1 MRVRCQINHPMEF
14 ASLSRRAA
22 SWSRLRP
29 STARCTMSRIRPKES
44 ASISALVMSW
54 LLCVPLRLVCT
65 AGSGARRAHQPGAF
79 PHHGEMTEHP
89 EDLPW
94 NDAPADSDA
103 PLGSGEPDPAEVSG
117 DEDDPA
123 IRDASLAGRLHD
135 VDEYRRETLD
145 ERLSEEEPD
154 RAARSQGPEAGELQA
169 PESGDDDIALQRGEP
184 DLFDAVDED
193 DDESA
198 EDAAVHVIPER

>member
-1 MRVRCQINHPMEF
+1 
-14 ASLSRRAA
+14 
-22 SWSRLRP
+22 
-29 STARCTMSRIRPKES
+29 MS
-44 ASISALVMSW
+44 
-54 LLCVPLRLVCT
+54 
-65 AGSGARRAHQPGAF
+65 
-79 PHHGEMTEHP
+79 EHP

-145 ERLSEEEPD
+145 ERLGEEEPD
-154 RAARSQGPEAGELQA
+154 TAALAEEPEAGALQA
-169 PESGDDDIALQRGEP
+169 PESGDDDIALLRGES
-184 DLFDAVDED
+184 DLVDSEEPED
-193 DDESA
+193 EAA
-198 EDAAVHVIPER
+198 EDAAVHLIPDTRT

>member
-1 MRVRCQINHPMEF
+1 
-14 ASLSRRAA
+14 
-22 SWSRLRP
+22 
-29 STARCTMSRIRPKES
+29 
-44 ASISALVMSW
+44 
-54 LLCVPLRLVCT
+54 
-65 AGSGARRAHQPGAF
+65 
-79 PHHGEMTEHP
+79 MTDHP

-123 IRDASLAGRLHD
+123 LQDASLTGRLHD

-154 RAARSQGPEAGELQA
+154 QAAQSQEPEAGALQA
-169 PESGDDDIALQRGEP
+169 PETGDDDITLQRGEP
-184 DLFDAVDED
+184 DLVDSLDGGD
-193 DDESA
+193 DDA
-198 EDAAVHVIPER
+198 EDAAVHVINERA

>member
-1 MRVRCQINHPMEF
+1 
-14 ASLSRRAA
+14 
-22 SWSRLRP
+22 
-29 STARCTMSRIRPKES
+29 
-44 ASISALVMSW
+44 
-54 LLCVPLRLVCT
+54 
-65 AGSGARRAHQPGAF
+65 
-79 PHHGEMTEHP
+79 MTEHP

-94 NDAPADSDA
+94 NDTPADSDA

-123 IRDASLAGRLHD
+123 LRDASLAGRLHD

-154 RAARSQGPEAGELQA
+154 RAAQLGAPEAGALQA
-169 PESGDDDIALQRGEP
+169 PEAGDDDLALLRGEP
-184 DLFDAVDED
+184 DRMDSFGD

-198 EDAAVHVIPER
+198 EDAAVHVVPDRRG

>member
-1 MRVRCQINHPMEF
+1 
-14 ASLSRRAA
+14 
-22 SWSRLRP
+22 
-29 STARCTMSRIRPKES
+29 
-44 ASISALVMSW
+44 
-54 LLCVPLRLVCT
+54 
-65 AGSGARRAHQPGAF
+65 
-79 PHHGEMTEHP
+79 MTEHP

-103 PLGSGEPDPAEVSG
+103 PLGSGDPDPAEVTG

-154 RAARSQGPEAGELQA
+154 RAAASQEPEAGALQA
-169 PESGDDDIALQRGEP
+169 PESGDDDISLLAGEA
-184 DLFDAVDED
+184 DGFDSLEP

-198 EDAAVHVIPER
+198 EDAAIHVIPDGGE

>member
-1 MRVRCQINHPMEF
+1 
-14 ASLSRRAA
+14 
-22 SWSRLRP
+22 
-29 STARCTMSRIRPKES
+29 
-44 ASISALVMSW
+44 
-54 LLCVPLRLVCT
+54 
-65 AGSGARRAHQPGAF
+65 
-79 PHHGEMTEHP
+79 MTEHP

-94 NDAPADSDA
+94 NDTPADSDA

-123 IRDASLAGRLHD
+123 LRDASLAGRLHD

-154 RAARSQGPEAGELQA
+154 RAAQLGEPEAGALQA
-169 PESGDDDIALQRGEP
+169 PEAGDDDIALLRGEP
-184 DLFDAVDED
+184 DGMDSFGD

-198 EDAAVHVIPER
+198 EDAAVHVVPDRRG